1 MERHIDPDPPRRD
14 LEHPLPRPEGPGLE
28 IQTWGVCCC
37 IWLQID
43 PPWESVTVG
52 KGG

>member
-1 MERHIDPDPPRRD
+1 MERHTGPGPPRRD
-14 LEHPLPRPEGPGLE
+14 LGHPRPKPEGLGQE

-37 IWLQID
+37 IWLQTG
-43 PPWESVTVG
+43 PPEESATVG